1 MNPFDSA
8 ILHWFNSFAGRNHVF
23 DVVTAAFTNYAPV
36 LFALL
41 FLGYFFL
48 TRTETGRMR
57 RTVILSGLSGVVAV
71 VLVLVISHFFYRAR
85 PFVATPDMVRQLI
98 PHPNDSSFP
107 SDHATGS
114 AAFAAGMWRA
124 PSRSAAW
131 IFTVVAVL
139 VGLSRLVAGVH
150 WPTDI
155 LASFVL
161 GWAAAQLT
169 FALGRPL
176 APLLDRIVGIFDRG
190 DRRVRTER

>member
-1 MNPFDSA
+1 MNPFDTA
-8 ILHWFNSFAGRNHVF
+8 VLHWFNSFAGRSHVF

-41 FLGYFFL
+41 FLGYFFF

-57 RTVILSGLSGVVAV
+57 RTVILAGLSGVVA
-71 VLVLVISHFFYRAR
+71 LVLAVVISMLHYRAR
-85 PFVATPDMVRQLI
+85 PFVATPELVRLLV
-98 PHPNDSSFP
+98 PHANDSSFP

-131 IFTVVAVL
+131 IFTVLAVL
-139 VGLSRLVAGVH
+139 VGVSRLVAGVH

-155 LASFVL
+155 LASLVL

-176 APLLDRIVGIFDRG
+176 APLLDRIVGIFDRD